1 MSENEVSV
9 KDRLEAI
16 NSQFNELIS
25 LASNDQPD
33 KAIVKNKYGVLKVK
47 LRAGRDK
54 SNLVKTQSLASKDE
68 LHFYYPAVSKAA
80 NALFVAIGGNIND
93 RFVESLHDAQGQIEY
108 YLNQL

>member
-25 LASNDQPD
+25 LASNDKPD

-54 SNLVKTQSLASKDE
+54 SNLVKTQSLASKDD
-68 LHFYYPAVSKAA
+68 LHFYYPAVTEAA
-80 NALFVAIGGNIND
+80 NALSVAIGGNIND
-93 RFVESLHDAQGQIEY
+93 RFVESLHDAQDPV
-108 YLNQL
+108 NNSV